1 MCKEVIIIKCQLI
14 RLAFS
19 LSYNLYCMQR
29 ERSFC
34 DRQLTDHSSF
44 CDGILNKE
52 MNLKY
57 RKNRETDFKGKKS
70 VEHPHHKLSINRENE
85 FYYKKHVED
94 TPLLSPNIFH
104 RVTTLFFYE
113 ELPSLSRNATGAYV
127 LKAMHIG
134 LPFPVS

>member
-1 MCKEVIIIKCQLI
+1 MGFSVGNNNIDPIDNYFCQNDYGNLIFMCKEVIIIKCQLI

-57 RKNRETDFKGKKS
+57 RKNGETDFKNKKS
-70 VEHPHHKLSINRENE
+70 I
-85 FYYKKHVED
+85 
-94 TPLLSPNIFH
+94 
-104 RVTTLFFYE
+104 
-113 ELPSLSRNATGAYV
+113 
-127 LKAMHIG
+127 
-134 LPFPVS
+134 